1 MKKEFKEAM
10 YVAGYYLSI
19 SDSKKEAFEKAK
31 ADGALVG
38 EFGSVVFDGIRC
50 YPNMALNIYTEEN
63 K

>member
-50 YPNMALNIYTEEN
+50 YPNMAMDIYTEEN